1 MRGGTVSAV
10 IEEQR
15 VAKLP
20 QWRQL
25 AARGTT
31 RTAHAEARWFRAAL
45 APESVPAARKH
56 AVAALAEHH
65 ILDVADAVEV
75 VVSELVTNGLQCAQA
90 YASAR
95 GEEWTEHER
104 PVSLRVICRQRWAHI
119 LVVDPDPSVPEPK
132 PAGLLDERGR
142 GLGIVEALA
151 ALHWF
156 SVGDHGKTA
165 HAVVTRPNVL
175 LSADEVD
182 MLRRRVIL

>member
-20 QWRQL
+20 QW
-25 AARGTT
+25 A
-31 RTAHAEARWFRAAL
+31 
-45 APESVPAARKH
+45 
-56 AVAALAEHH
+56 
-65 ILDVADAVEV
+65 
-75 VVSELVTNGLQCAQA
+75 
-90 YASAR
+90 
-95 GEEWTEHER
+95 R
-104 PVSLRVICRQRWAHI
+104 PVSLRVICRQRWAH
-119 LVVDPDPSVPEPK
+119 LMVDPDPAVPAPK

-156 SVGDHGKTA
+156 SAGDHGKTA

-182 MLRRRVIL
+182 LRVGRDRTGRGPGA